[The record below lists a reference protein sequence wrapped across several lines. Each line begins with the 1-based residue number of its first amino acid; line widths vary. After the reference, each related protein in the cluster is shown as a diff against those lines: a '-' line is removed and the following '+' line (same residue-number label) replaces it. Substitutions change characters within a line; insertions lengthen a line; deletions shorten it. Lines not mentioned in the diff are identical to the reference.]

1 MSEGAEWPADSPE
14 GAITRFLAEAE
25 AEDWAAAATW
35 IDPIGGPEFAE
46 ERRRH
51 FMERVRA
58 VPLTAETYQR
68 LYPSASPDVVN
79 WHVAQHAEAVARRP
93 NEVAETFAGV
103 HTEAELMA
111 LQPAEL
117 VRPLLEAADL
127 RYRMRLAYAAH
138 GYPVHP
144 AAEAVHQPR
153 SLRILGHLA
162 ERSDCALVIFRAVG
176 KSEGGEIVLGSAEV
190 IEVRRRDGARWG
202 LPLNHDLTAAG
213 HGSVFMFGATESRQS
228 ETPEADD
235 A

>member
-1 MSEGAEWPADSPE
+1 MSAGAEWPADSPE
-14 GAITRFLAEAE
+14 GAVVRFLAAAE
-25 AEDWAAAATW
+25 AEDWATAAAW
-35 IDPIGGPEFAE
+35 IDPSGGPAFAD
-46 ERRRH
+46 ERRRL

-58 VPLTAETYQR
+58 VPLTAEACQR

-79 WHVAQHAEAVARRP
+79 WHVAQHAEALARRP
-93 NEVAETFAGV
+93 NDVAETFAGV
-103 HTEAELMA
+103 QTEAELMA

-144 AAEAVHQPR
+144 AAEAAHQPR

-162 ERSDCALVIFRAVG
+162 EGPECALVVYRAVSR
-176 KSEGGEIVLGSAEV
+176 SEEGEVVHGAAEV
-190 IEVRRRDGARWG
+190 IEVRRRDGGRWG
-202 LPLNHDLTAAG
+202 LPLNHDLTAASF
-213 HGSVFMFGATESRQS
+213 GSVVIFSPVESPTS
-228 ETPEADD
+228 EPSRADD